1 MPGVA
6 SVMVSV
12 PDRPPQLPT
21 DRVAAELRAR
31 ITAGEWARDEQLP
44 SVAALADQHNTSR
57 ATMSRAIWPATGASL
72 PIGLKQHK
80 RRWKCPRMAKPRN
93 T

>member
-1 MPGVA
+1 MACDHGR
-6 SVMVSV
+6 V

-31 ITAGEWARDEQLP
+31 ITAGEWAKDEQLP
-44 SVAALADQHNTSR
+44 SVATLAEQHNTSR
-57 ATMSRAIWPATGASL
+57 ATMSRAIQRLADE
-72 PIGLKQHK
+72 GLV
-80 RRWKCPRMAKPRN
+80 RVVPSWGTFR

>member
-1 MPGVA
+1 MACDHGQ
-6 SVMVSV
+6 V

-44 SVAALADQHNTSR
+44 SVAALAEQHHTSR
-57 ATMSRAIWPATGASL
+57 ATMSRAIQRLADE
-72 PIGLKQHK
+72 GLL
-80 RRWKCPRMAKPRN
+80 RVVPSWGTFR